1 MALLSVYDISQH
13 FGERELFSHVT
24 FEVGERDKI
33 GLCGVNGCGK
43 TTLFRMLTGELS
55 SDTGSVTLS
64 RETRIG
70 YMEQH
75 LGQHA
80 ERTLWEE
87 TLSVFEPLMQKE
99 RELEAIHTALE
110 TAPSETLI
118 ERQQLL
124 QEQIEAAGGLYYQ
137 SRVRSTLLGLGF
149 AEADFGRSVAT
160 FSGGQRSKAAM
171 ARLLLSDANL
181 LLLDEPTNHLD
192 MEASEWLEGFLQ
204 GFAGAVIVISHDR
217 YFLDQVT
224 NRTFEISGG
233 RLYTTRGNYSVHRE
247 QREKERETEEKHYKL
262 ATEEIR
268 RKEESIERFRRFNR
282 EKSIRAA
289 ESKQKAVD
297 KLKEQL
303 VRPESA
309 EKEIRFGFSAETV
322 SGNEVLNVEQLSM
335 GFGGKPLFS
344 HVDFQIR
351 RGDRVFLLGANGCG
365 KTTLLKILHGQ
376 YTPLHGS
383 VRFGAKVSVGYYD
396 QTQEGLSPQKTVLEE
411 LSDAY
416 PQMTGTELR
425 SALALFLFCGE
436 DVFRP
441 VSLLSGGE
449 KARLLLLK
457 LMLQRDNFLLLDE
470 PTNHLDIASREALES
485 ALEGYDGTML
495 IVSHDRY
502 FINRLANKILY
513 FREDGCC
520 MTEGNYTAYAEAR
533 RAVAQVA
540 PPPHRAE
547 SGGEEYRRRKE
558 QESERRKLQTRAR
571 KNEEEIAAAEQ
582 EAASL
587 REALE
592 TADPAQYEELVRLSS
607 ALEEQNRKLEQLM
620 EEWERLQLAL
630 EDGLS

>member
-1 MALLSVYDISQH
+1 M
-13 FGERELFSHVT
+13 
-24 FEVGERDKI
+24 
-33 GLCGVNGCGK
+33 
-43 TTLFRMLTGELS
+43 
-55 SDTGSVTLS
+55 
-64 RETRIG
+64 
-70 YMEQH
+70 
-75 LGQHA
+75 
-80 ERTLWEE
+80 
-87 TLSVFEPLMQKE
+87 
-99 RELEAIHTALE
+99 
-110 TAPSETLI
+110 
-118 ERQQLL
+118 
-124 QEQIEAAGGLYYQ
+124 
-137 SRVRSTLLGLGF
+137 
-149 AEADFGRSVAT
+149 
-160 FSGGQRSKAAM
+160 
-171 ARLLLSDANL
+171 
-181 LLLDEPTNHLD
+181 
-192 MEASEWLEGFLQ
+192 
-204 GFAGAVIVISHDR
+204 
-217 YFLDQVT
+217 
-224 NRTFEISGG
+224 
-233 RLYTTRGNYSVHRE
+233 
-247 QREKERETEEKHYKL
+247 
-262 ATEEIR
+262 
-268 RKEESIERFRRFNR
+268 
-282 EKSIRAA
+282 
-289 ESKQKAVD
+289 
-297 KLKEQL
+297 
-303 VRPESA
+303 
-309 EKEIRFGFSAETV
+309 
-322 SGNEVLNVEQLSM
+322 
-335 GFGGKPLFS
+335 
-344 HVDFQIR
+344 
-351 RGDRVFLLGANGCG
+351 
-365 KTTLLKILHGQ
+365 
-376 YTPLHGS
+376 
-383 VRFGAKVSVGYYD
+383 RFGAKVSVGYYD

-533 RAVAQVA
+533 RAAAQVA